1 MPNSPQ
7 KEKQKLSVQAANVAG
22 GKRACEK
29 HGLWFLSNI
38 VWAFLQATEIY
49 INSCFLE
56 LLQTVQGNG
65 SCSWNSLKRTLS
77 FTLIFRTDL
86 DQVNFSF
93 CTGNKVPLFSKV
105 CIPVFLTG
113 ICQHRPCIA
122 MKIPL
127 LLNTWSKFCSAC
139 ENVFSFIHLDTQQ
152 IRMCMEKHHCRF
164 SNIQE

>member
-1 MPNSPQ
+1 METGSCNELWHLQVSEVSLCYSDTKGGRPFWTNNRQIFWNDGPT
-7 KEKQKLSVQAANVAG
+7 VQ
-22 GKRACEK
+22 
-29 HGLWFLSNI
+29 
-38 VWAFLQATEIY
+38 
-49 INSCFLE
+49 E

-65 SCSWNSLKRTLS
+65 SCSWNSLKRTLL
-77 FTLIFRTDL
+77 FTLTFWTDL

-113 ICQHRPCIA
+113 VCQHRPCIA
-122 MKIPL
+122 VKIPL

-152 IRMCMEKHHCRF
+152 IRMCMEKHHCRL